1 MLLRDLDE
9 ISKVIG
15 SAVVT
20 ENEQIEG
27 NYAYN
32 DENIGM
38 YNAILNAMEPIY
50 INALFPCRNLI
61 FLVMLLYLLLFYA

>member
-32 DENIGM
+32 DENIGKC
-38 YNAILNAMEPIY
+38 NAKAILDAMEPIY
-50 INALFPCRNLI
+50 ILMP
-61 FLVMLLYLLLFYA
+61 FYRKQIPFDIV